1 MFFADENVL
10 FLVED
15 EVRAHGF
22 RLIGFRLRFQSHG
35 FGYGISP
42 VLNIFSWWR
51 LVPVRHTK
59 PPRTPA
65 GFPRYNFRTSTGN
78 LFLMVE
84 TDPRPPPYNTELPRE
99 FCLAYWI
106 GRSAPYKEQLQ
117 LKLLLA
123 YWSGLE
129 WGQGRGTRR
138 HV

>member
-1 MFFADENVL
+1 VL

-84 TDPRPPPYNTELPRE
+84 TDPRPPPYNAELPRE

-106 GRSAPYKEQLQ
+106 GFY
-117 LKLLLA
+117 KLLIPSSQIRKRALF
-123 YWSGLE
+123 YMENSPKPFP
-129 WGQGRGTRR
+129 QKFS
-138 HV
+138 